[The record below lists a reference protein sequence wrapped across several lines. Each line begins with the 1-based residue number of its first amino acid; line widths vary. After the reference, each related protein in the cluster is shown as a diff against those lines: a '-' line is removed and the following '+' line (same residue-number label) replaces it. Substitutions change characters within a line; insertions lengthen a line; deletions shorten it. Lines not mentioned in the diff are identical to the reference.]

1 MYQFTDDFNF
11 ASGDLCNPNPCG
23 VDADCKPGS
32 DRSGNDRPVCFCRAG
47 YLGDPLV
54 SCRRG
59 QCIDHAV
66 IQPFIDKIPK
76 QQNFKITFFYRTAVP
91 TRPVTAT
98 SALTLARAL
107 HRDPSAVLEPV
118 VMPVIMA
125 PSALVP
131 SVTMAT
137 HSQSAA
143 FLSTAVKLH
152 YITKQCHN
160 YSCNPRKSTKKKN
173 PLAM

>member
-76 QQNFKITFFYRTAVP
+76 QQNFKITFFLQDCSANQACYGYQCVDPCTSTTSRSVCGIGARCDARNHGAVCSCP
-91 TRPVTAT
+91 IGYDG
-98 SALTLARAL
+98 
-107 HRDPSAVLEPV
+107 DP
-118 VMPVIMA
+118 
-125 PSALVP
+125 
-131 SVTMAT
+131 
-137 HSQSAA
+137 
-143 FLSTAVKLH
+143 LSECRVSF
-152 YITKQCHN
+152 N
-160 YSCNPRKSTKKKN
+160 RG
-173 PLAM
+173 